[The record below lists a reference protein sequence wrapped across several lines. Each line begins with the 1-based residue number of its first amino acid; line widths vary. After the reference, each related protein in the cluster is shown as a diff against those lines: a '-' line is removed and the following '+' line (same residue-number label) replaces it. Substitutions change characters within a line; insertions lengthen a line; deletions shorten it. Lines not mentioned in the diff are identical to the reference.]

1 MSDACQGARVETRP
15 DRRPPARHRV
25 GELRADGFHGFARRC
40 GALKERSRRLHP
52 MLTRTEFEPKK
63 QFDYLAAILRLG
75 VRD

>member
-1 MSDACQGARVETRP
+1 VGLADRYDTVSDYGDWDTL
-15 DRRPPARHRV
+15 V

-40 GALKERSRRLHP
+40 GALKERSRRPHP
-52 MLTRTEFEPKK
+52 TLTRIEFEPKK